1 MIKPLPLLLILFIS
15 GSLHLSA
22 QPGKTS
28 AAQMAWHEHECY
40 LFLHFGPNLLL
51 NVPPDRRGLI
61 HERDSA
67 ALVQVAELRR
77 QWFGTDLAKTASIKT
92 GKKKQPVAL

>member
-1 MIKPLPLLLILFIS
+1 
-15 GSLHLSA
+15 
-22 QPGKTS
+22 
-28 AAQMAWHEHECY
+28 
-40 LFLHFGPNLLL
+40 
-51 NVPPDRRGLI
+51 VPPDRRGLI